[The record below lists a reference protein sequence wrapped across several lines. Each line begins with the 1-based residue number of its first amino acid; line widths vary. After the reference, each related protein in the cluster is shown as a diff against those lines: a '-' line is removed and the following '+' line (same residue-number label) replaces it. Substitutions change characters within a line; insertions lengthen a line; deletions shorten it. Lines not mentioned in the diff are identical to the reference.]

1 MGAGP
6 LPKRCITWLQGSSP
20 SCLSFYI
27 ALLRG
32 DHNDLRGAGLRLAGH
47 DKCISHLWSYGRKCI
62 YIYIIFLRHG
72 IYINDMYYYVCMV
85 CNLSLMSDINVYN
98 EI

>member
-1 MGAGP
+1 MISVSVTYGP
-6 LPKRCITWLQGSSP
+6 MVG
-20 SCLSFYI
+20 
-27 ALLRG
+27 
-32 DHNDLRGAGLRLAGH
+32 NV
-47 DKCISHLWSYGRKCI
+47 